1 MRGSALVAIAII
13 VACTTAHPA
22 KAHADEI
29 KHPSGFAFALPK
41 LGKAWT
47 QETKGN
53 LIVVED
59 DSDTLPELQ
68 IFVFPVKHEGEL
80 AEILKQLPSEI
91 VRPGVERLGTA
102 VKSAKLTGTTS
113 KQTIADANAVTGELI
128 LDSSDR
134 AAFAVVQRSGHT
146 LILLAIP
153 KDGIYERG
161 VSNFRTVLQGLK
173 RSDPGVKVTPS
184 SSAPSAISSLPKL
197 PDLIAIRDITA
208 TSTFADK
215 RGMYAAWRTVGY
227 DAVLDKKTQ
236 VYLPTTAWCEG
247 KPDEGIGESVT
258 ITFASP
264 TRLDEIGIAAGVW
277 RSAQLFTSNNRI
289 TSLDVI
295 VDGKAT
301 TVHPATTRE
310 WLDVPIGRE
319 VSTISIK
326 LGAVTKGKMN
336 DSCLSGIS
344 LTRKT
349 GDYATV
355 IGVDAP
361 AVAELPRAIAK
372 LEQTLGAGDL
382 IGLDKLVDYPF
393 TLYKAKH
400 SSLKSLEAA
409 CHRQEAA
416 RAHDSAEPTCP
427 APLAIRPGDDRAA
440 FVSSPEPGTI
450 DIAFPSQRD
459 VQDVW
464 RLRWHDAAWQLTSI
478 KSR

>member
-1 MRGSALVAIAII
+1 MRGSSLVAIAII
-13 VACTTAHPA
+13 AACTTAHPA

-29 KHPSGFAFALPK
+29 KHPSGFTFALPK

-68 IFVFPVKHEGEL
+68 MFVFPVKHEGEF
-80 AEILKQLPSEI
+80 AEIVKQLPSEI
-91 VRPGVERLGTA
+91 VRPGVERLGMA
-102 VKSAKLTGTTS
+102 VKSAKLVGTTS
-113 KQTIADANAVTGELI
+113 KQTIADANVVTGELM

-134 AAFAVVQRSGHT
+134 AAFAVLQRSGHS
-146 LILLAIP
+146 LVLLAVP

-173 RSDPGVKVTPS
+173 RVAPGVKATPS
-184 SSAPSAISSLPKL
+184 SSLPPAASSGPKL

-236 VYLPTTAWCEG
+236 EYLPTTAWCEG
-247 KPDEGIGESVT
+247 KPDEGIGEGVT

-264 TRLDEIGIAAGVW
+264 TRLDQISIAAGVW
-277 RSAQLFTSNNRI
+277 RSEQLFASNNHI
-289 TSLDVI
+289 TALDVI

-301 TVHPATTRE
+301 TVHPATTRQ
-310 WLDVPIGRE
+310 WLDVQIGRE

-336 DSCLSGIS
+336 DSCLSGVS
-344 LTRKT
+344 LIRRT

-355 IGVDAP
+355 IGVDAH

-372 LEQTLGAGDL
+372 LEQTLGTTDRA
-382 IGLDKLVDYPF
+382 GLDKLVDYPF

-400 SSLKSLEAA
+400 ASLKSIDAA
-409 CHRQEAA
+409 CHRPEAA
-416 RAHDSAEPTCP
+416 GAYDSAEPICP
-427 APLAIRPGDDRAA
+427 APLSTMPGDDRAA
-440 FVSSPEPGTI
+440 LVSSPEPGTI

-464 RLRWHDAAWQLTSI
+464 RLRWHDAAWHLTSI
-478 KSR
+478 TSR